1 MRTTLAFAIAIA
13 WLAASAASAGTIS
26 INVSHRAEL
35 KDGELRAALTI
46 SNAGDE
52 AAHAVTPVLRFRGAE
67 VRGATQEKLPPQQ
80 PSEAALALPA
90 GSLAD
95 GHWPYEI
102 VVEYADANL
111 YPFQALSVGMIA
123 VGSAPLPRVAIP
135 ALAGA
140 VLADQAELP
149 VLVKNLSETE
159 RHVTL
164 KVIAPEAI
172 EQKHASEET
181 VLAPYAELTVPVGL
195 TNRAALPGSRYPLFV
210 TVEYEDGPVHQT
222 VVAQTTLEIRDA
234 GALPGSGGRSLW
246 VAAAIVAAL
255 GVGVIAFRLVKR

>member
-1 MRTTLAFAIAIA
+1 MRTTLAFALA
-13 WLAASAASAGTIS
+13 WLVASAASAGTIS
-26 INVSHRAEL
+26 ISVSHRAEL
-35 KDGELRAALTI
+35 KDGALRAALTI

-67 VRGATQEKLPPQQ
+67 VRGATQEKLPPKE
-80 PSEAALALPA
+80 PAETSLTLPA

-95 GHWPYEI
+95 GHWPYQI

-111 YPFQALSVGMIA
+111 YPFQALSVGMLA
-123 VGSAPLPRVAIP
+123 VGNAALPKVAIP
-135 ALAGA
+135 ALPSA
-140 VLADQAELP
+140 VLAGQTDLP

-172 EQKHASEET
+172 EQKHGGEET
-181 VLAPYAELTVPVGL
+181 VLAPYAELSVPVGL

-222 VVAQTTLEIRDA
+222 VVAQTTVEIREA
-234 GALPGSGGRSLW
+234 GSMPGSGGRSLW
-246 VAAAIVAAL
+246 VAAVVVAL
-255 GVGVIAFRLVKR
+255 GVGIIAFRLVRR